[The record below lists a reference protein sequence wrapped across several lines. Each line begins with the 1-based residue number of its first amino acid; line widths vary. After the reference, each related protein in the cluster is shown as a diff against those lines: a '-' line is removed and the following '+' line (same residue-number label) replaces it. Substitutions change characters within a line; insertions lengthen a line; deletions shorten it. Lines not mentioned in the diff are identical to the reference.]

1 MRTVELF
8 AGAGG
13 LGLGVSRA
21 GFTPAAVVEWDR
33 YCCDTIRENQE
44 RNLHPV
50 VHWPLTEGDVR
61 DFDFGS
67 IDGEMDLVSGGPP
80 CQPFSLGGK
89 HRSHHDDRDM
99 FPQKATVANRMS
111 PPGIAMFYG
120 SDEPETALREVARTP
135 ECAADRYAVGEFRTL
150 RETRILDLTDIPR
163 IPSIFEPIPDT
174 LEYDPRPPLIFL
186 NYFAAELS
194 MPIAGDR
201 SVHVEYVPPQVV
213 TEFVRTEFR
222 HEGLPLDGIRYR
234 SARHEGGTSL
244 VLFAS
249 QDNLAGPKD
258 AGIRSV
264 FTGPDRWI
272 ELVGR
277 DEREVAAEDAEAWDR
292 EAPRAFEWV

>member
-1 MRTVELF
+1 
-8 AGAGG
+8 
-13 LGLGVSRA
+13 
-21 GFTPAAVVEWDR
+21 
-33 YCCDTIRENQE
+33 
-44 RNLHPV
+44 
-50 VHWPLTEGDVR
+50 
-61 DFDFGS
+61 
-67 IDGEMDLVSGGPP
+67 
-80 CQPFSLGGK
+80 
-89 HRSHHDDRDM
+89 
-99 FPQKATVANRMS
+99 MS
-111 PPGIAMFYG
+111 PPGIVMFYG
-120 SDEPETALREVARTP
+120 SDEPETALREVARVP
-135 ECAADRYAVGEFRTL
+135 ECEADCYVVGEFRTL
-150 RETRILDLTDIPR
+150 REMRILDLTRIRR
-163 IPSIFEPIPDT
+163 IPSIFEPVPDT

-249 QDNLAGPKD
+249 QDNVAGPKD

-277 DEREVAAEDAEAWDR
+277 DEREVTAADAEAWDR

>member
-1 MRTVELF
+1 
-8 AGAGG
+8 
-13 LGLGVSRA
+13 
-21 GFTPAAVVEWDR
+21 
-33 YCCDTIRENQE
+33 
-44 RNLHPV
+44 
-50 VHWPLTEGDVR
+50 
-61 DFDFGS
+61 
-67 IDGEMDLVSGGPP
+67 
-80 CQPFSLGGK
+80 
-89 HRSHHDDRDM
+89 
-99 FPQKATVANRMS
+99 
-111 PPGIAMFYG
+111 
-120 SDEPETALREVARTP
+120 
-135 ECAADRYAVGEFRTL
+135 
-150 RETRILDLTDIPR
+150 
-163 IPSIFEPIPDT
+163 
-174 LEYDPRPPLIFL
+174 
-186 NYFAAELS
+186 

-222 HEGLPLDGIRYR
+222 HDGLPLDGIRYR